1 MPTNLRNDRR
11 NRIRSDPPA
20 SDAGDAVGA
29 ATGASLR
36 DRNDRV
42 VPSERLGLDFRRA
55 IAAGGPRIEEVY
67 DLRPFPGREQFRPR
81 DGREDAVPLG
91 RGHATGDDQRLL
103 QRREFRHPADHLPLR
118 RLDDRARDQD
128 VRVRVSFSLDDV
140 VAPTPQGLSHEARLA
155 IVLRATVRLDEDLHA
170 ERRWPGPYF
179 ELCDPVRNSYDG
191 SRVRDDHAD
200 RSGAILPESAGG
212 ATRVPANRATGT
224 GARATGPREGRETPS
239 PSGEGSLEG
248 EPTRGPHSTPPP
260 EGRAHGAPGG
270 RARRSLQAGTGFA
283 LQRLS
288 FGRAAAGLSR
298 FGGTAYPRSAISF
311 TYCVSRYN
319 ERTALSVLVNLH
331 IVPSGVAMPAP
342 TS

>member
-42 VPSERLGLDFRRA
+42 VPSERLGLDLRRA

-91 RGHATGDDQRLL
+91 RGHATGDDQRFL
-103 QRREFRHPADHLPLR
+103 QRRELRHPADHLPLR
-118 RLDDRARDQD
+118 RLD
-128 VRVRVSFSLDDV
+128 
-140 VAPTPQGLSHEARLA
+140 
-155 IVLRATVRLDEDLHA
+155 EDLHA
-170 ERRWPGPYF
+170 ERRWAGPYF
-179 ELCDPVRNSYDG
+179 DLCDPVRNSYDR
-191 SRVRDDHAD
+191 SRVRAVYAD
-200 RSGAILPESAGG
+200 RSGAILPESTGG
-212 ATRVPANRATGT
+212 AARVPANRATGAGT
-224 GARATGPREGRETPS
+224 RATGPREGRETPT
-239 PSGEGSLEG
+239 PGGEGPVES
-248 EPTRGPHSTPPP
+248 EPSRGPLSTSPP
-260 EGRAHGAPGG
+260 EGRAHGASGR
-270 RARRSLQAGTGFA
+270 RARRSLPARACFA
-283 LQRLS
+283 PQRLS
-288 FGRAAAGLSR
+288 FGRAAAGTSR
-298 FGGTAYPRSAISF
+298 FGGAAYPRSAISF

-319 ERTALSVLVNLH
+319 ERTALSVFVSLH